1 MCIGIPMRVV
11 EAHAHFAI
19 CESGETR
26 KRVNTLFVGD
36 VEPGQWLLVHLDS
49 AREIMTDEQAHQLRN
64 ALLAVDAVVNGN
76 TDVDHLFQDLVERE
90 RLPAHLHHLVG
101 DPES

>member
-1 MCIGIPMRVV
+1 MRVV

-76 TDVDHLFQDLVERE
+76 TDVDHLFADLVDRDP
-90 RLPAHLHHLVG
+90 LPPHLRSVTS
-101 DPES
+101 DSDA